1 MTNGFA
7 VDLGSL
13 TGSSRQPAV
22 DRCSNPDGPAPSLH
36 PHYRVLPLLRDGPPL
51 RFASVLCPSPFQ
63 RFEVLPSPARR
74 QAHRSGRFSRSAREP
89 EPDSRHLYA
98 GHHLG
103 SRQVPPRLIPEHGF
117 SPGFGVVLKL
127 STRHQWFA
135 HARLPGPHLT
145 RSRRAFS
152 TTLSTP
158 ALNRRTSWRFA
169 AASCKTAAEGQPPS
183 LVQHCSVG

>member
-13 TGSSRQPAV
+13 TGSSRQTAV
-22 DRCSNPDGPAPSLH
+22 GRCSNPDSPSPSLH
-36 PHYRVLPLLRDGPPL
+36 PHYQASPLLRDGPPL
-51 RFASVLCPSPFQ
+51 CFAPVLCPSPFL
-63 RFEVLPSPARR
+63 RLGVLPSHACRR
-74 QAHRSGRFSRSAREP
+74 ASRSDRVSRSPPEP
-89 EPDSRHLYA
+89 EPGSRHLYA

-103 SRQVPPRLIPEHGF
+103 SRQVSPRLIPEHDF

-135 HARLPGPHLT
+135 HARLPDPHLT

-152 TTLSTP
+152 HD
-158 ALNRRTSWRFA
+158 A
-169 AASCKTAAEGQPPS
+169 
-183 LVQHCSVG
+183 QHPGS